1 MSSKLLKNDKKKST
15 SGVEFQGGFDSGEKN
30 TGYAGKNRVIS
41 EILENSQYPIT
52 LTHLHS
58 KKYRFF
64 FVKDIGF

>member
-1 MSSKLLKNDKKKST
+1 MRWRDQPKAG

-58 KKYRFF
+58 KLNNFF
-64 FVKDIGF
+64 LDKDIKF